1 MVTEVLLVT
10 GLVVTVKVAEV
21 AFAATVTVAG
31 ACATAVLL
39 LESVTTAP
47 PAGARPFNV
56 TVPVVVFPPITGVG
70 LKAMVLSTA
79 AVTVKLTVRV
89 AL

>member
-1 MVTEVLLVT
+1 MVTAVLLAT
-10 GLVVTVKVAEV
+10 GLVVTVKVAVV

-31 ACATAVLL
+31 TCATALL
-39 LESVTTAP
+39 LLDSVTTAP
-47 PAGARPFNV
+47 AAGALPFNV
-56 TVPVVVFPPITGVG
+56 TVPVVVFPPRTGVG
-70 LKAMVLSTA
+70 LKAIVLSTA